1 MNAIRLRLATVLACS
16 LVLGAAAADPIGSVI
31 AVQGQAAAT
40 GGDGADRALALKAAV
55 FAGDT
60 LKTGPGS
67 RVQIPFSDDSLFSQG
82 ENSETV
88 LDEYVFDPNAKEK
101 NGFKARVGK
110 GVFRA
115 VTGKITEL
123 NPSRFQIQTGRSTI
137 GIRGCGLAGQIG
149 PNQDDFAIDFVSPG
163 TEIIIFA
170 TQRGPGQ
177 PLRFNGPGG
186 GFVDN
191 NGNSGQG
198 PFDPLFFKGLLGG
211 TAPGFNAPGGPGAAG
226 GAGGSGGDGASGGFG
241 GPSDGGGLG
250 GGAPGAHGAGGS
262 DGAGLGFNPLFGD
275 AGQVFLNRRI
285 GTGSLQ
291 PGGSSGGFSVSPFGL
306 RTPAGIIPRPGSS
319 PSWDYF
325 GYASAEM
332 AYTYYTYYPP
342 TEGGENV
349 ASRGTIGNGYGM
361 TYLDLLGS
369 ANGVYD
375 DPASDLS
382 SRNEDHTYV
391 ALDKSGIGNPAFLTV
406 DLFTATDGSTPYT
419 TLDPPDASVWLG
431 GDDFNGAW
439 FDVAAGDQGAVQNRG
454 QGSDWVWGEWAVT
467 QTTANS
473 ETTLSGVYAAGRT
486 LGAADIDALRQ
497 GSQVYQL
504 HSDPIGRATAF
515 VGDSSVIRRLDGTA
529 DLSVTLGGGVAQW
542 AGVFQLSNTD
552 GDNLAFNVAPTAIS
566 PLGHLQGTPS
576 NYNLSFN
583 EMSYGTPES
592 GSMTG
597 NLVGPGQ
604 NNLGLAPVTGA
615 IGSGRF
621 DHGYSGP
628 RVELTYGTDLKAG
641 SPTPQ

>member
-1 MNAIRLRLATVLACS
+1 MNANAIPLAPLIACALA
-16 LVLGAAAADPIGSVI
+16 LAAAAADPIGSVI
-31 AVQGQAAAT
+31 ALQGQASAA
-40 GGDGADRALALKAAV
+40 GADGAGRALAMKAAV
-55 FAGDT
+55 FTGDT

-67 RVQIPFSDDSLFSQG
+67 RVQILFSDDSLFSQG

-88 LDEYVFDPNAKEK
+88 LDEYVYDPGAKEK

-110 GVFRA
+110 GVFRT

-211 TAPGFNAPGGPGAAG
+211 TAPGFNTPGAPGGN
-226 GAGGSGGDGASGGFG
+226 GGFG
-241 GPSDGGGLG
+241 GPSDDGGGGGGGPL
-250 GGAPGAHGAGGS
+250 GGAPGAHGAGGPNGS
-262 DGAGLGFNPLFGD
+262 GLGFNPLFGD

-285 GTGSLQ
+285 GAGSLQ
-291 PGGSSGGFSVSPFGL
+291 PGGPSGGFTVTPFGL
-306 RTPAGIIPRPGSS
+306 HTPAGIIPRPGSS

-325 GYASAEM
+325 GYTSAEM
-332 AYTYYTYYPP
+332 AYTYFTYYPP
-342 TEGGENV
+342 LGAAGTSE
-349 ASRGTIGNGYGM
+349 RGTIANGNAM
-361 TYLDLLGS
+361 TYLNLLGS

-375 DPASDLS
+375 VPVSDLS

-391 ALDKSGIGNPAFLTV
+391 ALDKSGVVNPAFLAV
-406 DLFTATDGSTPYT
+406 DLFTSYDSSTPYT
-419 TLDPPDASVWLG
+419 TLGPPDASVRLG

-439 FDVAAGDQGAVQNRG
+439 LGIASSDQGVIQNRG
-454 QGSDWVWGEWAVT
+454 QGSDWVWGEWAAT

-529 DLSVTLGGGVAQW
+529 DLNVTLGGGIAQW
-542 AGVFQLSNTD
+542 AGIFQLSNTD
-552 GDNLAFNVAPTAIS
+552 GDSLSFNVAPTAIS
-566 PLGHLQGTPS
+566 PLGHLQGSPS
-576 NYNLSFN
+576 NYSLNFS
-583 EMSYGTPES
+583 EVSYGSPES

-628 RVELTYGTDLKAG
+628 RVELTYGTDLKTG
-641 SPTPQ
+641 SPSPQ

>member
-1 MNAIRLRLATVLACS
+1 MNAIAIRLAPLIACGLA
-16 LVLGAAAADPIGSVI
+16 LAAAAADPIGSVI
-31 AVQGQAAAT
+31 ALQGQASAA
-40 GGDGADRALALKAAV
+40 GADGAARALAMKAAV
-55 FAGDT
+55 FTGDT

-67 RVQIPFSDDSLFSQG
+67 RVQILFSDDSLFSQG

-88 LDEYVFDPNAKEK
+88 LDEYVYDPGAKEK

-110 GVFRA
+110 GVFRT

-137 GIRGCGLAGQIG
+137 GIRGCGVAGQIG

-198 PFDPLFFKGLLGG
+198 PFDPLFFRGLLGG
-211 TAPGFNAPGGPGAAG
+211 TAPGFNAPGAPGG
-226 GAGGSGGDGASGGFG
+226 SGGFG
-241 GPSDGGGLG
+241 GAPDDGGGGGGGPL
-250 GGAPGAHGAGGS
+250 GGAPGAHGAGGPN
-262 DGAGLGFNPLFGD
+262 GPGLGFNPLFGD

-285 GTGSLQ
+285 GAGSLQ
-291 PGGSSGGFSVSPFGL
+291 PGGPSGGSPFTPFGL
-306 RTPAGIIPRPGSS
+306 RTSLGIIPRPGSS

-325 GYASAEM
+325 GYTSAEM
-332 AYTYYTYYPP
+332 TYTYFSYYPP
-342 TEGGENV
+342 PGV
-349 ASRGTIGNGYGM
+349 AGRSERGTITSGSTM
-361 TYLDLLGS
+361 TYQDLLGS

-375 DPASDLS
+375 APASDLS
-382 SRNEDHTYV
+382 SRNEDHTRV
-391 ALDKSGIGNPAFLTV
+391 ALDKSGVVNPAFLAV
-406 DLFTATDGSTPYT
+406 DLFTSVDSSTPYT
-419 TLDPPDASVWLG
+419 TLGPPDASVRLG

-439 FDVAAGDQGAVQNRG
+439 LGIASGDQGVIQNRG
-454 QGSDWVWGEWAVT
+454 QGSDWVWGEWAAT

-515 VGDSSVIRRLDGTA
+515 VGDSSVTRRLDGTA
-529 DLSVTLGGGVAQW
+529 DLNVTLGGGTAQW
-542 AGVFQLSNTD
+542 AGSFQLTNTD
-552 GDNLAFNVAPTAIS
+552 GDSLSFDVAPTAIT
-566 PLGHLQGTPS
+566 PLGHLQGSPS
-576 NYNLSFN
+576 NYSLNFSGG
-583 EMSYGTPES
+583 SYGTPAN

-621 DHGYSGP
+621 DHGTVGP
-628 RVELTYGTDLKAG
+628 SVELTYGTDLRTR
-641 SPTPQ
+641 SPSPK